1 MARFRIFNKVPV
13 EVANRSGHNLDH
25 STSFTANVGTLLPCF
40 VEPAV
45 PGEKLSLSIINHQ
58 TQLPPLV
65 TDFYGH
71 VEVRLESFFVPYR
84 ILYGGWQDFITHDN
98 GQGYPNVQEEL
109 TYSQIHIPG
118 FKTYFHD
125 SETGFDTNFYDS
137 WGPFFGPCSLSDM
150 LGVKID
156 PEAYDGIY
164 GTFPN
169 LLPWIAYHKIFESYY
184 MDWHVQNRL
193 FVKPKAGNSVPTGFR
208 YLPYIHLDND
218 DKWVR
223 PDSYDQTISA
233 TPGSSDPSVNVD
245 MKTNDGRYFFELRQR
260 LFDKDYF
267 TSATLTPNT
276 AEPTYITSD
285 IGQYFERLLSTNFFL
300 EGNVNGDPLMTEAGT
315 LAYVL
320 DSTSL
325 DSSMADYL
333 KQAVSKFSMSQLY
346 TANAV
351 DQFKITNNIV
361 GNKYDDQIFAH
372 FGVRPSSAVIDYPIY
387 LGSKRFPIYTKG
399 IYQQSLSDVSSDR
412 NPFNSVGTKYGN
424 AQSLGDGNLFNNFE
438 ATEHGLFMTFY
449 SIVPQ
454 RQYGTG
460 TRRYLLESK
469 YSEFPFPTLSSVGD
483 QEISKLE
490 LIQVN
495 AYDNMEFTSDFETF
509 AYTQRYAHY
518 KTHPDEVHGLLRDGQ
533 SMQHFQLQSS
543 FTDVDSTNYGTSF
556 LEIPVDFLD
565 QVYAYQDQGT
575 NNPLQR
581 EAQAWVNINFKV
593 SKVSPLPDYSRPTL
607 SPMKDM
613 HTVMVNLRGS
623 RL

>member
-25 STSFTANVGTLLPCF
+25 TTSFTANVGTLLPCY
-40 VEPAV
+40 VEPVV

-58 TQLPPLV
+58 TQLPPMV

-71 VEVRLESFFVPYR
+71 VEVRFESFFVPYR

-109 TYSQIHIPG
+109 TYSQLHIPG
-118 FKTYFHD
+118 FKTF
-125 SETGFDTNFYDS
+125 FDTGNPSNPVSNFNIS
-137 WGPFFGPCSLSDM
+137 WANFFGPCSLADM
-150 LGVKID
+150 LGMKID
-156 PEAYDGIY
+156 PDSYDDLLA
-164 GTFPN
+164 TFPN
-169 LLPWIAYHKIFESYY
+169 ILPWLAYHKIYESYY

-208 YLPYIHLDND
+208 YMPYIHLDND
-218 DKWVR
+218 DKWIT
-223 PDSYDQTISA
+223 PDSVDE
-233 TPGSSDPSVNVD
+233 TPRSSDPAINVD
-245 MKTNDGRYFFELRQR
+245 MKTNDGKYFFELRQR

-285 IGQYFERLLSTNFFL
+285 IGQYFERLLSSEFFL
-300 EGNVNGDPLMTEAGT
+300 EGNVNGQAVETESNS

-320 DSTSL
+320 DYESL
-325 DSSMADYL
+325 DSSQAQYL
-333 KQAVSKFSMSQLY
+333 KSAVSKFSMAQLY

-361 GNKYDDQIFAH
+361 GNKYDDQIFSH

-399 IYQQSLSDVSSDR
+399 IYQQSNSEVASER

-438 ATEHGLFMTFY
+438 VTEHGLFMTFY

-460 TRRYLLESK
+460 TRRYILESK
-469 YSEFPFPTLSSVGD
+469 YSDFPFPTLSSVGD
-483 QEISKLE
+483 QEISKIE
-490 LIQVN
+490 LVN
-495 AYDNMEFTSDFETF
+495 DAPYDNLDFSPEIETF

-533 SMQHFQLQSS
+533 NMQHFQLQSS
-543 FTDVDSTNYGTSF
+543 FTDIDSTNYSTSF
-556 LEIPVDFLD
+556 LEIPVDYLD
-565 QVYAYQDQGT
+565 QIYAFQDQAT
-575 NNPLQR
+575 DDPFSRQ
-581 EAQAWVNINFKV
+581 AQAWVNINFKV

-607 SPMKDM
+607 APMKDM